1 MMNVEAVAM
10 RAEYSALV
18 KIADGLIEMIRR
30 QQTCNIVTF
39 ARMAE
44 QAREAARKI
53 ASAIERIILE
63 ATVSNDR
70 APSRKDSSVITFFR
84 NVVGKICSLFGV

>member
-1 MMNVEAVAM
+1 MQNIQVEAM
-10 RAEYSALV
+10 RVEYSALV
-18 KIADGLIEMIRR
+18 KIAEGLIEMIRR
-30 QQTCNIVTF
+30 QEACNIVTF

-44 QAREAARKI
+44 QARAAARKI
-53 ASAIERIILE
+53 ASAIERMILE
-63 ATVSNDR
+63 ANVSNDR

>member
-1 MMNVEAVAM
+1 MQNIEIAAM

-44 QAREAARKI
+44 QARAAARKV
-53 ASAIERIILE
+53 ASAIERIM
-63 ATVSNDR
+63 TPVSSDLR
-70 APSRKDSSVITFFR
+70 RVPSCGASSVTTFFR
-84 NVVGKICSLFGV
+84 AVIGKICSLIGV

>member
-1 MMNVEAVAM
+1 MQNIYVEAM

-18 KIADGLIEMIRR
+18 KIAEGLIEMIRR
-30 QQTCNIVTF
+30 QETCNIVTF

-44 QAREAARKI
+44 QARAAARKI
-53 ASAIERIILE
+53 ASAIERMILE
-63 ATVSNDR
+63 ANVSNNR